1 MDAAAI
7 QEQSVRVTEPR
18 LSPADRVQ
26 EAVACVPAAAQAQLE
41 PAAGFRRWTM
51 RDFHMAYR
59 SGQATPTMV
68 SNRPGRHSMVVE

>member
-7 QEQSVRVTEPR
+7 REQSVRVTEPR
-18 LSPADRVQ
+18 LSPAERVQ

-41 PAAGFRRWTM
+41 PAAGFRRWTV
-51 RDFHMAYR
+51 RDFHRAYR

-68 SNRPGRHSMVVE
+68 SN